1 MRTTIVEFRHRVGAA
16 LQRVA
21 WLDDRLSANVS
32 GSDLTKVMGEVR
44 TLVRQLQVSF
54 EDLADAMTEH
64 SRAKAF
70 VETLQQRA
78 STIFRL
84 VPTPCI
90 LTDVSGVVID
100 LNPAAANLLNTA
112 PRFSAGRDFH
122 LFLDGERPR
131 FLELLQEVQRTG
143 DVGYLPVTIRPRER
157 APLDATLA
165 IKQEGATEML
175 VVIQLNT
182 DVAIAQRRG
191 RPRARRAEGSV
202 ATAQPCL
209 TVP

>member
-1 MRTTIVEFRHRVGAA
+1 
-16 LQRVA
+16 
-21 WLDDRLSANVS
+21 
-32 GSDLTKVMGEVR
+32 
-44 TLVRQLQVSF
+44 
-54 EDLADAMTEH
+54 
-64 SRAKAF
+64 
-70 VETLQQRA
+70 
-78 STIFRL
+78 
-84 VPTPCI
+84 
-90 LTDVSGVVID
+90 
-100 LNPAAANLLNTA
+100 
-112 PRFSAGRDFH
+112 

-182 DVAIAQRRG
+182 DVALTQRRA
-191 RPRARRAEGSV
+191 RPRGRRAEGSV